1 MSEFVIEFYV
11 PRADPAAAERSAG
24 GTRRA
29 AEEMAREGIPVRLVR
44 SIFMP
49 EDETCLL
56 LVEAPTGDAVRE
68 VARRAGLTF
77 ERIARAGGDRGRG
90 GEDG

>member
-11 PRADPAAAERSAG
+11 PRADPAEAERSAG
-24 GTRRA
+24 GARRA
-29 AEEMAREGIPVRLVR
+29 AEEMAGEGIPVRLVR
-44 SIFMP
+44 SIFVP

-56 LVEAPTGDAVRE
+56 LVEAPTGDVVRE
-68 VARRAGLTF
+68 VAGRAGLTF
-77 ERIARAGGDRGRG
+77 ERIARAAGDRGWG